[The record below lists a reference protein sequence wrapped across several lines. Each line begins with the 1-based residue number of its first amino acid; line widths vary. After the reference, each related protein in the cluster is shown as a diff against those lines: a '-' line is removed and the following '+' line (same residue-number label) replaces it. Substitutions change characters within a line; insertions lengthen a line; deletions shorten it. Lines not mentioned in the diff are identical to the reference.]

1 MRRFMICLL
10 LVLPA
15 AALQAQQ
22 RLQIDL
28 PPALAAKAS
37 ETVDVT
43 LDGAMLRLASKFLS
57 KSDGDERAARE
68 MIEKLQG
75 IYVKSYE
82 FDESGAYD
90 RSVLDKIR
98 AQLGPT
104 WKRLVEVK
112 SRDREHTE
120 IYADMR
126 GDEVQ
131 GLLVIS
137 AEPRE
142 LTIINLVG
150 PVDIEKLA
158 NLEGHFGIPRG
169 IK

>member
-1 MRRFMICLL
+1 MRRLILCLL
-10 LVLPA
+10 LIVPA

-22 RLQIDL
+22 RIIIDL
-28 PPALAAKAS
+28 PAGLAAKAA

-43 LDGAMLRLASKFLS
+43 LDGPTLRLAAKFLDN
-57 KSDGDERAARE
+57 SDGDQRVARE
-68 MIEKLQG
+68 MIERLQG

-82 FDESGAYD
+82 FDDTGAYD
-90 RSVLDKIR
+90 RSVVDKIR
-98 AQLGPT
+98 TQLGPS

-131 GLLVIS
+131 GLLVIN

-142 LTIINLVG
+142 LTIVNLVG

-158 NLEGHFGIPRG
+158 NLGGHFGIPRG